1 MSTWDNEAPPKDT
14 RLLPEGVRGFE
25 IVTGDDKPSKKGN
38 PMFTLQ
44 LKDEETGIVVLVYL
58 IRTPGKR
65 WYLKQV
71 LESVGIEKKDDD
83 DDYNYLPEVIG
94 KKIMGEVVHEP
105 NEYINRDG
113 QTVTTTQH
121 RINSFSAYT
130 TNPDGV
136 KKADDIAWES

>member
-1 MSTWDNEAPPKDT
+1 MSDWNNEAPPKDT

-25 IVTGDDKPSKKGN
+25 IVTGDDKPSKAGN

-44 LKDEETGIVVLVYL
+44 LKDEQTGIVVLVYL

-71 LESVGIEKKDDD
+71 LESVGVTKQDDD
-83 DDYNYLPEVIG
+83 NYNYLPEIIG

-105 NEYINRDG
+105 NEYINRQGD
-113 QTVTTTQH
+113 TITTTQH
-121 RINSFSAYT
+121 RINSFSEYT
-130 TNPDGV
+130 INPDGV
-136 KKADDIAWES
+136 KSADEVQWEN

>member
-1 MSTWDNEAPPKDT
+1 MSTWDNETPPKDT

-25 IVTGDDKPSKKGN
+25 IVTGDDAPSKAGN

-44 LKDEETGIVVLVYL
+44 LKDEETGIVTKVFL

-71 LESVGIEKKDDD
+71 LESVGLTKQDDD
-83 DDYNYLPEVIG
+83 NYNYLPELIG

-105 NEYINRDG
+105 NEYINRQGD
-113 QTVTTTQH
+113 TVTTTQH
-121 RINSFSAYT
+121 RINSFSEYT
-130 TNPDGV
+130 INPDGV
-136 KKADDIAWES
+136 TKADDVAWEQ